1 MRLSVIMD
9 LAVSF
14 ADSCKCLPDLWP
26 VIFDGGGIDVSSAN
40 DCKLLILS
48 SGIWKCS
55 CTCID
60 PDCFPLY
67 SSKWFTVLLILH
79 MWGLGCV
86 SLVGCGKVLQ
96 ESIIIQIHCVKQS
109 LSKKGRDSS
118 MQQFHLVAWNYFCG
132 ISLRVAG
139 GTVLCLCY
147 PSVKIPALNLHT
159 YSEIC
164 SSGSY
169 WYKCD
174 GIYLFCLI
182 Y

>member
-1 MRLSVIMD
+1 MTFSSILYEVCYWSLWWGWVLRGNKWAAFMRLSVIMD

-40 DCKLLILS
+40 DCELLILS

-67 SSKWFTVLLILH
+67 SSKCFSVLLISH
-79 MWGLGCV
+79 TWGLGCV
-86 SLVGCGKVLQ
+86 SLMGYGKVLQ

-109 LSKKGRDSS
+109 LSKKERDSTS
-118 MQQFHLVAWNYFCG
+118 A
-132 ISLRVAG
+132 
-139 GTVLCLCY
+139 
-147 PSVKIPALNLHT
+147 
-159 YSEIC
+159 C
-164 SSGSY
+164 SSST
-169 WYKCD
+169 W
-174 GIYLFCLI
+174 
-182 Y
+182 